1 MKKYLFVFLALLG
14 FLNCA
19 KTDYYIKNVDSKI
32 RMTSFSNEEGY
43 VLKRRFELSHT
54 RVNMFWGLLNVYQK
68 DLESILLP
76 EFRNYEKEAVGNLT
90 ITEKYDFLD
99 SLVDFI
105 LIGIVRPYTVILQ
118 GNVYEKQLELKSV
131 VPKAELESEP
141 KTESVPEPEP
151 EVKKKS
157 EPVKPKKGV
166 KK

>member
-105 LIGIVRPYTVILQ
+105 LIGIVRPYT
-118 GNVYEKQLELKSV
+118 
-131 VPKAELESEP
+131 
-141 KTESVPEPEP
+141 
-151 EVKKKS
+151 
-157 EPVKPKKGV
+157 
-166 KK
+166 